1 MNKNDRTQW
10 NLNTKLNHPSRVG
23 PSPDNPPLL
32 NPIYQSVKYVVA
44 PDKAFGDQFIYSRIS
59 NPTVRQ
65 LELSLAEIQK
75 KEDCL
80 VFASGIAAV
89 TGTFLGLLSAG
100 DHMISFRE
108 LYKPSRM
115 FIKNILPRFGVETTL
130 LSLGRLDQL
139 EAAII
144 PGKTKLIHFES
155 PTNPNLEIADIEKI
169 VSIAHKN
176 GVLVSMDGTF
186 AGLHQHTDAGVDLM
200 IQSLTKYG
208 NGHGDVLAGSVAG
221 KKDVINKIRSMGIYI
236 GATLDPQAAAL
247 IERGLKTYMLRYE
260 RHCKNAQKVAEFL
273 STHPKI
279 EKVFYPGLKNH
290 PGHELASK
298 QMKDMGGIVSFI
310 LKDKSVTSEAFA
322 HKLKLIQYAVSL
334 GATESII
341 APTHFFFG
349 DDLSAEEKAEMGIS
363 EYSLRLSVGL
373 EDAEDVITD
382 LEVALGMGGH
392 S

>member
-1 MNKNDRTQW
+1 MNKNERAHW
-10 NLNTKLNHPSRVG
+10 NLNTKLNHPEHINTAV
-23 PSPDNPPLL
+23 DNPPLL
-32 NPIYQSVKYVVA
+32 NPIYQSVKFVVSPNA
-44 PDKAFGDQFIYSRIS
+44 SFGDQFIYSRIS

-65 LELSLAEIQK
+65 LELSLAEVQK
-75 KEDCL
+75 KEDCQ

-108 LYKPSRM
+108 LYKPSRL
-115 FIKNILPRFGVETTL
+115 FIKNTLPRFGVDSTL
-130 LSLGRLDQL
+130 LSLGKLGEL
-139 EAAII
+139 ESAII

-155 PTNPNLEIADIEKI
+155 PTNPNLEIADIERI
-169 VSIAHKN
+169 VSIAHKH

-186 AGLHQHTDAGVDLM
+186 AGLHQHTQFDVDLM

-221 KKDVINKIRSMGIYI
+221 KKDVIAKIRSMAVYI
-236 GATLDPQAAAL
+236 GATMDPHAAAL
-247 IERGLKTYMLRYE
+247 VERGLKTYMLRYE

-290 PGHELASK
+290 PGHELAVK

-310 LKDKSVTSEAFA
+310 LKGTSVTAEAFA

-349 DDLSAEEKAEMGIS
+349 DDLNADEKEAMGIS

-373 EDAEDVITD
+373 EDAEDVIAD
-382 LEVALGMGGH
+382 LREALG
-392 S
+392 